1 MLGIVRV
8 TLDLSDKLWI
18 AAPTLD
24 MSDILQSDGN
34 MVDST
39 MRTYATHVCYV
50 VQYVAARDK
59 RHLSTMPM
67 ATTYLSSQCE
77 HLKRTSAE
85 SQSEQ
90 SWQVLKS
97 KASEFTDR

>member
-24 MSDILQSDGN
+24 MSDIVQSDGN
-34 MVDST
+34 IMDST
-39 MRTYATHVCYV
+39 MRTYATHVRYV
-50 VQYVAARDK
+50 VQYIAARDK
-59 RHLSTMPM
+59 WHISIMPM
-67 ATTYLSSQCE
+67 ATTYLSSRCQ
-77 HLKRTSAE
+77 HYKRTSAE

-97 KASEFTDR
+97 KAIKFTGM